1 MLLQGHVIV
10 EHDDDVVAANA
21 EMYVA
26 EKINLVGDEIVEVI
40 VVDVDDEFVA
50 VDEKVVTDVDAVV
63 VIVVVGMEEK
73 VEQNDFA

>member
-1 MLLQGHVIV
+1 MLLPGHVIV
-10 EHDDDVVAANA
+10 EHDVGVVAANA

-40 VVDVDDEFVA
+40 VVDVDDEFVG

>member
-1 MLLQGHVIV
+1 MLLPRHVIV

-21 EMYVA
+21 EMYA
-26 EKINLVGDEIVEVI
+26 AKKIYSVGDEIVEVI
-40 VVDVDDEFVA
+40 VVDVDDEFVG